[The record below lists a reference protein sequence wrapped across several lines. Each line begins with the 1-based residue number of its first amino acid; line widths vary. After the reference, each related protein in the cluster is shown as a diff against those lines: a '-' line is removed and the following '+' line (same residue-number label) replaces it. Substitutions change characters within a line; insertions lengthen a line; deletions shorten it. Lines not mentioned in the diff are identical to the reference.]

1 MRISPFILALSF
13 SFVSFSQK
21 QTLTLED
28 AILSR
33 WSKFAP
39 DRISGLQWVKNSNE
53 FCYMDE
59 NKLVLENLEGNTRQ
73 FPLSLINTHF
83 GDDSLSRF
91 PRIHWMDAEHFRFQN
106 GSTFYTYHIKNNILT
121 ELFSSDENSEHLE
134 FSDKALALAYTIDNN
149 LFIQDSKN
157 KTHQLTSD
165 ENPNIINGQAVH
177 RYEFG
182 VSKGTFWSNKGT
194 HLAFYRKDES
204 MVTDYPLVN
213 TDARIAEANII
224 KYPMAGMNSHH
235 VTLGIYNLKTKKTI
249 FVKTGEPKEQYL
261 TNIAWGPEDKYI
273 YIAILNRD
281 QNHMK
286 LNKYDVKTGDFVKTL
301 FEEHHEN
308 YVQPLHP
315 MIFVEGNNN
324 EFLWR
329 SERDG
334 YDHFYRYTIDG
345 KLLNQV
351 TKGKWVV
358 KDFIAF
364 TGNSIILTG
373 THKNALE
380 TQVFRSTI
388 KASRSTMISKAEG
401 MHQVQ
406 ANYNGRYLIDSY
418 NSLNNP
424 GTISIIEHTGKLIR
438 TLLQSKNPFEN
449 TQIAQTELYTI
460 KAEDGSTLNC
470 RMIKPANFD
479 TTKTYPA
486 LVYVYN
492 GPGVQLI
499 YNTNLAAAPLW
510 MHYLANNQDYIVFTV
525 DGRGSENRGRDFEQK
540 IFRNLGEVEMHDQ
553 ITGVE
558 HLKSLDFID
567 AERLAVHGWSYGGF
581 MTTNLMCS
589 YPDVFTC
596 GIAGGPVIDWKF
608 YEVMYTE
615 RFMDTPETNP
625 EGYENTSLL
634 NKAKNLKGDLLMIQ
648 GAQDDVV
655 VWQHSMAFV
664 RKCVEEGVQLDYFPY
679 PSHPHNVRGKDRI
692 HLMRKVIDY
701 IIDHNN

>member
-1 MRISPFILALSF
+1 MKRILFSLMMCFCSVALAQKETLS
-13 SFVSFSQK
+13 
-21 QTLTLED
+21 LED
-28 AILSR
+28 AILAR

-39 DRISGLQWVKNSNE
+39 ERISGLQWVKNSTK
-53 FCYMDE
+53 FCYTKE
-59 NKLVLENLEGNTRQ
+59 NKLILEDLEGNTKE
-73 FPLSLINTHF
+73 LALTKLNTHF
-83 GDDSLSRF
+83 GDDSLNRF
-91 PRIHWMDAEHFRFQN
+91 PRIHWMDAEHFRFQK
-106 GSTFYTYHIKNNILT
+106 GSTFYTYYITNDLLT
-121 ELFSSDENSEHLE
+121 ELFSFNENAQHSE
-134 FSDKALALAYTIDNN
+134 FSDEALALAYTIENN
-149 LFIQDSKN
+149 LFIQDSKGN
-157 KTHQLTSD
+157 THQITSD
-165 ENPNIINGQAVH
+165 ENLNIINGQAVH

-182 VSKGTFWSNKGT
+182 VSKGTFWSNKGNN
-194 HLAFYRKDES
+194 LAFYRKDES

-224 KYPMAGMNSHH
+224 KYPMAGMKSHH
-235 VTLGIYNLKTKKTI
+235 VTLGIYNLETKKTV

-261 TNIAWGPEDKYI
+261 TNIAWGPKDQYI

-286 LNKYDVKTGDFVKTL
+286 LNKYDAKSGGFVKTL
-301 FEEHHEN
+301 FEEKHEN

-334 YDHFYRYTIDG
+334 YDHFYRYNIDG

-351 TKGKWVV
+351 TKGEWVV

-373 THKNALE
+373 THNNALE

-388 KASRSTMISKAEG
+388 KASRSTMISKKEG
-401 MHQVQ
+401 IHRIQ
-406 ANYNGRYLIDSY
+406 ANYNGRFLIDSY
-418 NSLNNP
+418 NSLKNP
-424 GTISIIEHTGKLIR
+424 GTIELIDHTGKSMR
-438 TLLQSKNPFEN
+438 TLLQSKDPFEN
-449 TQIAQTELYTI
+449 TEIAQTELYTI
-460 KAEDGSTLNC
+460 KADDGSTLNC
-470 RMIKPANFD
+470 RMIKPADFD
-479 TTKTYPA
+479 ATKTYPT

-510 MHYLANNQDYIVFTV
+510 MHYLANDQDYIVFTV
-525 DGRGSENRGRDFEQK
+525 DGRGSENRGLKFEQA
-540 IFRNLGEVEMHDQ
+540 IFRNLGEVEMYDQ
-553 ITGVE
+553 MTGVS

-567 AERLAVHGWSYGGF
+567 ADKIAVHGWSYGGF
-581 MTTNLMCS
+581 MTTNLMCT

-615 RFMDTPETNP
+615 RFMDTPQTNP

-634 NKAKNLKGDLLMIQ
+634 NKAKNLTGDLLMIH
-648 GAQDDVV
+648 GTQDDVV
-655 VWQHSMAFV
+655 VWQHSLAFAQ
-664 RKCVEEGVQLDYFPY
+664 KCVESGIPLDYFPY
-679 PSHPHNVRGKDRI
+679 PGHPHNVRGKDRV

-701 IIDHNN
+701 IIDHNH